1 MVICL
6 VDCIW
11 FPFFFVSVCP
21 PFEQKNRDVAGRF
34 LLLLPIRR
42 KHGDRFR
49 KGLLA
54 LIPPKPSRG
63 RSKRLIPDL
72 NHDIGMS
79 QQVVVPRWVFWGTFE
94 SIS

>member
-6 VDCIW
+6 VDFIW
-11 FPFFFVSVCP
+11 FPFCFVSVCP

-49 KGLLA
+49 TGLLA
-54 LIPPKPSRG
+54 LIP
-63 RSKRLIPDL
+63 DL
-72 NHDIGMS
+72 NHHIGMS